1 MLLADEMFDVFDT
14 NKNGYIDFHELLHGI
29 SGAMDGS
36 LAEQAKFY
44 FNLYDMDKSGNVD
57 PVECYKLLLRSN
69 DRVAGAGAL
78 DKKALERMLN
88 SHGLGGMDSDS
99 DGKISFDEF
108 MAFVHKNDQTFHA
121 FGKVL

>member
-1 MLLADEMFDVFDT
+1 MR
-14 NKNGYIDFHELLHGI
+14 KGPRI

-69 DRVAGAGAL
+69 DRVACGCAGQKSVGADAEFARVGW
-78 DKKALERMLN
+78 D
-88 SHGLGGMDSDS
+88 GLRLGREDL
-99 DGKISFDEF
+99 FR
-108 MAFVHKNDQTFHA
+108 
-121 FGKVL
+121 